1 MLKVKRFLLQYITNN
16 KYVFGFFEGLYLGKS
31 ELTQSRE
38 RKVQDVG
45 PDSFNLGLNISSSS
59 TNVKSYWPSPSPFK
73 SSISKGSGNVKKLP
87 REQKR
92 YNFSTQS
99 LNREKKMKNTIPDL
113 TMIKWSWLG
122 MSVLN
127 CWFRY
132 WIVEMED
139 GRLRL

>member
-1 MLKVKRFLLQYITNN
+1 MSNLTGQALRLSNLQFQKDLETS
-16 KYVFGFFEGLYLGKS
+16 KS
-31 ELTQSRE
+31 CHVNRKDTTSVLRVSIE
-38 RKVQDVG
+38 R
-45 PDSFNLGLNISSSS
+45 
-59 TNVKSYWPSPSPFK
+59 
-73 SSISKGSGNVKKLP
+73 
-87 REQKR
+87 
-92 YNFSTQS
+92 
-99 LNREKKMKNTIPDL
+99 KKMKNTIPDL